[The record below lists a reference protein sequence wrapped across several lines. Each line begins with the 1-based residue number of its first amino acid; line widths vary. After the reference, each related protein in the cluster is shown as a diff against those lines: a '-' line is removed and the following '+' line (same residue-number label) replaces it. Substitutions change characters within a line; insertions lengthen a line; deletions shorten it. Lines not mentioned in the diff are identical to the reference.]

1 MEVIRQNIIA
11 FGNARSKPYAQS
23 SLNTYLR
30 NINKLHTAVAGDVV
44 MKDMNW
50 VKDISE
56 VDKAVSQFKPTTQR
70 NYYNSVVIGL
80 MASEK
85 EFHIAP
91 EIRKVYEGKRDLL
104 NAQYDQNKGK
114 PTANQAVVM
123 AKVKKQDILDMI
135 DGTEEKVKGN
145 RMDTIARM
153 MFLIHTEMPF
163 RNELAQIRVLREA
176 QYEKTADKKENYLLI
191 RSAGKGSE
199 MKFIMNNGKT
209 TAKYGPRT
217 IHCSPEL
224 VKKITAF
231 LKSIDLWK
239 RKYVEPTYLFSW
251 ATGKPLSRNDVSHL
265 LAKFSSRF
273 IGHPVSTTLMAKLF
287 NNIPDDINK
296 ATPEEIQAV
305 QDKALARGHSVKVKA
320 TIYNPTG

>member
-11 FGNARSKPYAQS
+11 FGNARNKPYAQS

-44 MKDMNW
+44 MKDMEW
-50 VKDISE
+50 TKDIGAL
-56 VDKAVSQFKPTTQR
+56 DKAVSGFKPTTQR
-70 NYYNSVVIGL
+70 NYYNSIVIGL

-104 NAQYDQNKGK
+104 NAQYDQSKGQ
-114 PTANQAVVM
+114 PTTNQAKVM
-123 AKVKKQDILDMI
+123 ANVNKDNILDMI
-135 DGTEEKVKGN
+135 DGTAEKVKGN

-163 RNELAQIRVLREA
+163 RNELAQIRILREA
-176 QYEKTADKKENYLLI
+176 QYEKTADKNENYLLI
-191 RSAGKGSE
+191 RSAGKSSE

-251 ATGKPLSRNDVSHL
+251 ATGKPLTRNDVSHL
-265 LAKFSSRF
+265 LAKFSSKH
-273 IGHPVSTTLMAKLF
+273 IGHSVSTTLMAKLF

-296 ATPEEIQAV
+296 ATADEIQAV

-320 TIYNPTG
+320 TIYNPKV